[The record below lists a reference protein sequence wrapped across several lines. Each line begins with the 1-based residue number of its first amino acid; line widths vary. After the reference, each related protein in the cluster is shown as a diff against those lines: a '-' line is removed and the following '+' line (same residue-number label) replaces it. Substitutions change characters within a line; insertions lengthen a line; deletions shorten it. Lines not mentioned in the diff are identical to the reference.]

1 MIFQILQV
9 ISISFI
15 SNVIVYLIYIFF
27 IKKRL
32 LNIYDK
38 IKRYED
44 RISSIVSPKR
54 RSRTLKLVSKELQAY
69 YGKFRFYLFLQT
81 IILSSIYLFNLFLII
96 SYYSFSIYLPIIIPY
111 IQNSPIEIPGSS
123 GPLLIYVLSFFL
135 FTPLSMRR
143 PKFE

>member
-111 IQNSPIEIPGSS
+111 IQNSPIEISGSS